1 MAKINVTQQMINEY
15 RKLTGNYVLSDF
27 AISEKIEQDIRS
39 GKLPKEFAG
48 LATDAQNVGRKAAS
62 SNLFG
67 YGFNTD
73 IDDPF
78 SIEKT
83 PVYPEIQPTES
94 QSEAIGFLKDLTN
107 EAETTFKNREDEAG
121 ALSATINAGHEVINW
136 WRKNFENRQNDFAK
150 STVKKE
156 LKDLKD
162 DLQLLEQASKGQVG
176 YTDFLGNT
184 RIKSF
189 EEVFK
194 QRRGV
199 KFDKK
204 AVADC
209 TKKAEQFAAI
219 KTSVEMINNTK
230 ETLGYTTKGDVHSQ
244 MYPQEASSAIIKAF
258 QLSGISSLEEMNKI
272 FWNN

>member
-1 MAKINVTQQMINEY
+1 MINEY

-94 QSEAIGFLKDLTN
+94 QSEAIGFLIT
-107 EAETTFKNREDEAG
+107 
-121 ALSATINAGHEVINW
+121 
-136 WRKNFENRQNDFAK
+136 
-150 STVKKE
+150 
-156 LKDLKD
+156 
-162 DLQLLEQASKGQVG
+162 SK
-176 YTDFLGNT
+176 
-184 RIKSF
+184 
-189 EEVFK
+189 
-194 QRRGV
+194 
-199 KFDKK
+199 
-204 AVADC
+204 
-209 TKKAEQFAAI
+209 
-219 KTSVEMINNTK
+219 
-230 ETLGYTTKGDVHSQ
+230 H
-244 MYPQEASSAIIKAF
+244 
-258 QLSGISSLEEMNKI
+258 
-272 FWNN
+272 